1 MYTHHMYMC
10 MCVYIYI
17 YICVYVYMYVNNNNE
32 EDNRK
37 VFTIELSTRM
47 LAFGAKDFWDVD
59 GEDYYYFL
67 SL

>member
-1 MYTHHMYMC
+1 
-10 MCVYIYI
+10 
-17 YICVYVYMYVNNNNE
+17 MYVNNNDE